1 MRSVKNR
8 VHAAIA
14 ALLLCIPVLTGCA
27 DSSSAPASQADSEP
41 AVTETVTTA
50 AETEPAAESEA
61 PSDLLQYEITDPF
74 QYTVGEPEIS
84 GDLEQRKNVFFD
96 RDGLKIYGQLH
107 LPEGEGPFPTVIIVS
122 GQTASYDYYTD
133 EAETF
138 AENGIAALTFDC
150 IGAVGR
156 SQSSGEITDYS
167 VLTEAKDLN
176 AVLDSMGKLPK
187 VDTGKLFLWGHSLGG
202 LVSTYIGCSRPD
214 DICGLMLA
222 EPSFVYPDA
231 ARALCPDLSEVPD
244 VVTDT
249 RMFGSVVGKIFVT
262 DMASLDIFS
271 MMPDC
276 DRDAEIY
283 LGTVDCLGSGYHE
296 YFERAVTLFPSAKI
310 VDLEGADHYFQHED
324 GERLMEKSLAFV
336 KAHLDTPE

>member
-1 MRSVKNR
+1 MRSVNHR

-14 ALLLCIPVLTGCA
+14 AFLLCMPVLTGCA
-27 DSSSAPASQADSEP
+27 DSSSAPASLADSEP

-61 PSDLLQYEITDPF
+61 PSDLSQYEITDPF
-74 QYTVGEPEIS
+74 QYTVGEPEI
-84 GDLEQRKNVFFD
+84 
-96 RDGLKIYGQLH
+96 
-107 LPEGEGPFPTVIIVS
+107 
-122 GQTASYDYYTD
+122 
-133 EAETF
+133 
-138 AENGIAALTFDC
+138 
-150 IGAVGR
+150 
-156 SQSSGEITDYS
+156 SGEITDYS

-222 EPSFVYPDA
+222 EPSFVYPDS

-336 KAHLDTPE
+336 KAHLDAAE